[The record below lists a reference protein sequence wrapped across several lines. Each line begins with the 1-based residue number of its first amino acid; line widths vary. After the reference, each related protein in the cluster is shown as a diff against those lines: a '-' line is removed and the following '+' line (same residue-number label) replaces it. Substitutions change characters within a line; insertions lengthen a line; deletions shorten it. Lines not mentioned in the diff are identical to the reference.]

1 MKHTTRST
9 LEKLTSII
17 LGLLMIIFGA
27 NKFLNFIAVEPPA
40 AATAQAF
47 LGNMFSSYLFAAV
60 AVVELL
66 GGIFLFFPRTRF
78 LGFLVLFPI
87 IFNIVAFHIAHDFV
101 GNGIWLLPTA
111 IFFVLTYSLK
121 EKLTLIIK

>member
-1 MKHTTRST
+1 MKNITRNT

-40 AATAQAF
+40 DATAQAF

-60 AVVELL
+60 AVAELL

-78 LGFLVLFPI
+78 LGFLVLFPV
-87 IFNIVAFHIAHDFV
+87 IFNIVAFHLVHDFV